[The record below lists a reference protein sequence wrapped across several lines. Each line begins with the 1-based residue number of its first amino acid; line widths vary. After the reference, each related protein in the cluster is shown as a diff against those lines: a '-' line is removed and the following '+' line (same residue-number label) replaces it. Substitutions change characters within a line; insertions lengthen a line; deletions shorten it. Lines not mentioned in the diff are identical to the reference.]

1 MTEDV
6 VSVQTA
12 EEGITATQTL
22 SSPMTGISLQINRDI
37 LHQGLRLVSGVIETA
52 QVLQILSHVK
62 IDAEGSQLSLT
73 ATDSEVELKAVAQLD
88 TPVAQPF
95 TATVSGRKLMD
106 ICRTLPAK
114 SQLTLMLQDNWLTL
128 TTDRSTFK
136 LASLPSASFPQ
147 IQLQDPIV
155 SFHVPEQDLHY
166 LLSRTSF
173 AMAYQDARY
182 FLNAMLW
189 EMSADS
195 LRVVATD
202 GHRLATNRSPLRTE
216 LQAMQRVILPRKGVL
231 ELVRLLEST
240 GEQAVEVTLTP
251 NHLRVVTPQ
260 VVYTSNLFEGQY
272 PDCDKL
278 IPPRGETQLRLS
290 REEFKQALQRAAIL
304 ANEKFKAVKL
314 QFGANELKVLSSNA
328 EHEKTEEVLPVEYQG
343 EPLNLAF
350 NITYL
355 LDILGVLST
364 DGVVL
369 SLGASGGSV
378 TLGEEGGN
386 EESIFVVM
394 PLTI

>member
-1 MTEDV
+1 
-6 VSVQTA
+6 
-12 EEGITATQTL
+12 
-22 SSPMTGISLQINRDI
+22 
-37 LHQGLRLVSGVIETA
+37 
-52 QVLQILSHVK
+52 
-62 IDAEGSQLSLT
+62 
-73 ATDSEVELKAVAQLD
+73 
-88 TPVAQPF
+88 
-95 TATVSGRKLMD
+95 
-106 ICRTLPAK
+106 
-114 SQLTLMLQDNWLTL
+114 
-128 TTDRSTFK
+128 
-136 LASLPSASFPQ
+136 
-147 IQLQDPIV
+147 QDPIV

-166 LLSRTSF
+166 LLSRTAF
-173 AMAYQDARY
+173 AMAHQDARY

-202 GHRLATNRSPLRTE
+202 GHRLATNRSPLRIE
-216 LQAMQRVILPRKGVL
+216 LQETQRVILPRKGVL
-231 ELVRLLEST
+231 ELVRLLESA

-314 QFGANELKVLSSNA
+314 QLGANELKVLSSNA

-343 EPLNLAF
+343 ESLNLAF